1 MLRGR
6 GLSRWHG
13 GQVVLDDVTVQLDA
27 GDRVGVVGPNG
38 VGKSTLLR
46 ILAGDELA
54 DRGRVVHEPQA
65 TTVGYLP
72 QEPDPEPGETL
83 RAYLARRTGVAAANT
98 ELDHWTERL
107 AVDPD
112 AVERY
117 SDSLDRFLALG
128 GDDFDARAA
137 EICATVGLI
146 RAAGSP
152 EAGTPA
158 DAPRD
163 RRLDQV
169 MSTLSGGEAA
179 RALLAAILLSR
190 FDVLLLDE
198 PTNNL
203 DFPGLDQ
210 LEGFVASFPGAV
222 MVVSHDRAFLD
233 RAVDRIVEIDEHS
246 HRTREYAGG
255 WSEFLEARALARSQQ
270 YDAHEKYT
278 SERDRLKAR
287 ARRQIEWS
295 ETGVRNV
302 KKSGEPDKNLRAAKI
317 ARSEKQAGKV
327 KATERKIEQLEVV
340 EKPWEGW
347 RLELQLQ
354 PGARSGDVVARL
366 ERAVIER
373 RRDDELEGFR
383 FGPVDLEIGW
393 QERVGIVGPNG
404 SGKTT
409 LLGGLLG
416 RYPLIEG
423 RRWFGPG
430 VIVGELDQTRGRYAG
445 DAPLLRTFIDRTAMV
460 LNEARSLL
468 AKFGLGADHVDRPG
482 SGLSPGERSRA
493 LLAELMATGVNCLVL
508 DEPTNHLDLEAIEQL
523 EQALTAWTGTLIVV
537 SHDRRFLEAVHLTRL
552 VEA

>member
-1 MLRGR
+1 
-6 GLSRWHG
+6 
-13 GQVVLDDVTVQLDA
+13 VLDEVTVQLDA

-46 ILAGDELA
+46 ILAGDEHP
-54 DRGRVVHEPQA
+54 DRGRVVHEPAA

-72 QEPDPEPGETL
+72 QEPDPEPDETL
-83 RAYLARRTGVAAANT
+83 RAYLARRTGVAAANA

-107 AVDPD
+107 ASDPD
-112 AVERY
+112 AVDRY
-117 SDSLDRFLALG
+117 SDALERFLALG

-137 EICATVGLI
+137 EICATVGLTGDE
-146 RAAGSP
+146 RDAAG
-152 EAGTPA
+152 
-158 DAPRD
+158 D

-169 MSTLSGGEAA
+169 MQTLSGGEAA

-233 RAVDRIVEIDEHS
+233 RAVSRIVEIDEHS

-255 WSEFLEARALARSQQ
+255 WSEFLDARALARSQQ
-270 YDAHEKYT
+270 YEAHEKYT

-302 KKSGEPDKNLRAAKI
+302 KKSGEPDKNVRAAKI

-327 KATERKIEQLEVV
+327 KATERKIDQLEVV

-347 RLELQLQ
+347 RLELQLE

-366 ERAVIER
+366 EGAVIER
-373 RRDDELEGFR
+373 RRDDEAAGFR

-416 RYPLIEG
+416 RYPLVEG

-430 VIVGELDQTRGRYAG
+430 VVVGELDQTRGRYAG
-445 DAPLLRTFIDRTAMV
+445 DGPLLKTFIERTGMI

-468 AKFGLGADHVDRPG
+468 AKFGLGAEHVDRPG

-493 LLAELMATGVNCLVL
+493 LLAELMARGVNCLVL

-552 VEA
+552 VQA

>member
-1 MLRGR
+1 ML
-6 GLSRWHG
+6 
-13 GQVVLDDVTVQLDA
+13 DEVTVQLDA

-46 ILAGDELA
+46 ILAGDERP
-54 DRGRVVHEPQA
+54 DRGSVAHEPRT

-72 QEPDPEPGETL
+72 QEPDPEPDETL
-83 RAYLARRTGVAAANT
+83 RGYLARRTGVAAANA

-107 AVDPD
+107 AHDVD
-112 AVERY
+112 AVDRY
-117 SDSLDRFLALG
+117 SEALDRFLALG

-137 EICATVGLI
+137 EVAVSVGLL
-146 RAAGSP
+146 G
-152 EAGTPA
+152 GH
-158 DAPRD
+158 
-163 RRLDQV
+163 RLGQV
-169 MSTLSGGEAA
+169 MQTFSGGEAA

-203 DFPGLDQ
+203 DFAGLDQ

-255 WSEFLEARALARSQQ
+255 WSEYLDARALARSQQ
-270 YDAHEKYT
+270 YEAHEKYT
-278 SERDRLKAR
+278 AERDRLKAR

-302 KKSGEPDKNLRAAKI
+302 KKSGEPDKNVRAAKI
-317 ARSEKQAGKV
+317 ARSEKQASKV

-366 ERAVIER
+366 EGAVIER
-373 RRDDELEGFR
+373 RRDDEPEGFR
-383 FGPVDLEIGW
+383 FGPVDLEVGW
-393 QERVGIVGPNG
+393 QERIGIVGPNG

-416 RYPLIEG
+416 RYPLVEG

-430 VIVGELDQTRGRYAG
+430 VVVGELDQTRGRYAG
-445 DAPLLRTFIDRTAMV
+445 DEPLLRTFLDRTGMI

-468 AKFGLGADHVDRPG
+468 AKFGLGAEHVDRPG
-482 SGLSPGERSRA
+482 AQLSPGERSRA

-552 VEA
+552 VDA

>member
-1 MLRGR
+1 
-6 GLSRWHG
+6 
-13 GQVVLDDVTVQLDA
+13 VLDEVTVQLDA

-46 ILAGDELA
+46 ILAGDELP
-54 DRGRVVHEPQA
+54 DRGRVVREPA
-65 TTVGYLP
+65 TTTVGYLP
-72 QEPDPEPGETL
+72 QEPDPEPDETL
-83 RAYLARRTGVAAANT
+83 RAYLARRTGVAAANA

-107 AVDPD
+107 ASDVD
-112 AVERY
+112 AVDRY
-117 SDSLDRFLALG
+117 SEALDRFLALG

-137 EICATVGLI
+137 EVAVSVGLL
-146 RAAGSP
+146 G
-152 EAGTPA
+152 
-158 DAPRD
+158 DH
-163 RRLDQV
+163 RLDQV
-169 MSTLSGGEAA
+169 MQTFSGGEAA

-190 FDVLLLDE
+190 FDVMLLDE

-203 DFPGLDQ
+203 DFAGLDQ

-233 RAVDRIVEIDEHS
+233 RAVDRIVEIDEHA

-255 WSEFLEARALARSQQ
+255 WSEYLDARALARSQQ

-278 SERDRLKAR
+278 TERDRLKAR

-302 KKSGEPDKNLRAAKI
+302 KKSGEPDKNVRAAKI

-366 ERAVIER
+366 EGAVIER
-373 RRDDELEGFR
+373 RREDESDGFR
-383 FGPVDLEIGW
+383 MGPVDLEVGW
-393 QERVGIVGPNG
+393 QERIGIVGPNG

-416 RYPLIEG
+416 RYPLVAG

-430 VIVGELDQTRGRYAG
+430 VVVGELDQTRGRYAG
-445 DAPLLRTFIDRTAMV
+445 DEPLLRTFIDRTGMV

-468 AKFGLGADHVDRPG
+468 AKFGLGAEHVDRPG
-482 SGLSPGERSRA
+482 SQLSPGERSRA

-552 VEA
+552 VDA